1 MWPGEF
7 RADVGALGVLE
18 QTGRGWE
25 EPVCHLQTNR
35 AGEKIKFEKAMCAHG
50 QLRVGVGGLTG
61 ANGSTG
67 PM

>member
-1 MWPGEF
+1 MW
-7 RADVGALGVLE
+7 VLWGFLSRRGGG
-18 QTGRGWE
+18 GRNLFATCKQIGQ
-25 EPVCHLQTNR
+25 VK
-35 AGEKIKFEKAMCAHG
+35 KIKFEKAMCAHG